1 MANPKLTPRKN
12 ASLNNILEGI
22 HNKKY
27 YVVSLYPNHKR
38 FKLKYMQVSISALD
52 FIDIDKR
59 YQIQKTNIPTNK
71 RGNLSEFADKRVEI
85 IVTQVTQT
93 GKRMNLYIREI

>member
-1 MANPKLTPRKN
+1 
-12 ASLNNILEGI
+12 
-22 HNKKY
+22 
-27 YVVSLYPNHKR
+27 
-38 FKLKYMQVSISALD
+38 MQVSISALD

-71 RGNLSEFADKRVEI
+71 RGNLSEFAGKRVEI
-85 IVTQVTQT
+85 IVAQVTQT

>member
-12 ASLNNILEGI
+12 ASLNNILRGI
-22 HNKKY
+22 CDKKY
-27 YVVSLYPNHKR
+27 YVASLYFNHKR

-71 RGNLSEFADKRVEI
+71 RGNLSEFAGKRVEI
-85 IVTQVTQT
+85 IVAQVTQT

>member
-22 HNKKY
+22 CSNNY
-27 YVVSLYPNHKR
+27 YVGTLYSNHER
-38 FKLKYMQVSISALD
+38 FKLKNMQVSISALD

-71 RGNLSEFADKRVEI
+71 RGNLSEFAGKRVEI
-85 IVTQVTQT
+85 ILTQVTQM

>member
-22 HNKKY
+22 CNNKY
-27 YVVSLYPNHKR
+27 YVGSLYSNHER
-38 FKLKYMQVSISALD
+38 FKLKNMQVSISALD

-71 RGNLSEFADKRVEI
+71 RGNLSEFAGKRVEI
-85 IVTQVTQT
+85 ILTQVTQM
-93 GKRMNLYIREI
+93 GQRMNLYIKEV